1 MSALA
6 AVLLGIVEGV
16 TEFLPVSSTFHLIM
30 TGRLLGMAGG
40 EFQKMFEV
48 VIQGGAILAVVW
60 LYRDRLRTDRPLLL
74 KTALAFLPTG
84 LLGLLL
90 YRTVKAVFFEAY
102 AAMVLIFI
110 AVGVVFLVF
119 EVLVKKGIL
128 KPVREIAALTWR
140 DAILIGLFQAASF
153 LPGVSRAGAVI
164 LTMMALGYKRSD
176 SAFFSFFLS
185 IPTLL
190 SAGAYDLYKSR
201 DLLLS
206 SGSNASMLALGL
218 AVAFVVA
225 FFAVKW
231 LIVYLQ
237 KHSLGLF
244 GWYRIA
250 AGAAALL
257 AGLAR

>member
-1 MSALA
+1 MDAVRVLVLA
-6 AVLLGIVEGV
+6 VVEGI

-40 EFQKMFEV
+40 EFLKLFEV

-60 LYRDRLRTDRPLLL
+60 LYRDRLKTDRRLLL
-74 KTALAFLPTG
+74 LTGAAFLPTA
-84 LLGLLL
+84 LLGAIL
-90 YRTVKAVFFEAY
+90 YKTVKSVFFEAY
-102 AAMVLIFI
+102 SAMVLIFI
-110 AVGVVFLVF
+110 AVGVVFLLF
-119 EVLVKKGIL
+119 EVLVRRGVF
-128 KPVREIAALTWR
+128 KPVKDIAALTWR
-140 DAILIGLFQAASF
+140 DAFLIGLCQAASF

-164 LTMMALGYKRSD
+164 LIMMVLGYKRSD

-206 SGSNASMLALGL
+206 SGSNALSLGLGL
-218 AVAFVVA
+218 AVSFIVA

-237 KHSLGLF
+237 RHSLVLF
-244 GWYRIA
+244 GWYRIG
-250 AGAAALL
+250 AGLAALF

>member
-1 MSALA
+1 MDAIQVLVLAL
-6 AVLLGIVEGV
+6 VEGI

-30 TGRLLGMAGG
+30 TGRLLGMDGG
-40 EFQKMFEV
+40 EFLKMFEV

-60 LYRDRLRTDRPLLL
+60 LYRDRLRTDRGLLL
-74 KTALAFLPTG
+74 KTGFAFLPTAA
-84 LLGLLL
+84 LGALL
-90 YRTVKAVFFEAY
+90 YKTIKGVFFEAY

-119 EVLVKKGIL
+119 ELLVGKGVL
-128 KPVREIAALTWR
+128 KPVKAIAALTWR
-140 DAILIGLFQAASF
+140 DAFLVGLFQAASF

-164 LTMMALGYKRSD
+164 LTMMVLGFRRSD

-190 SAGAYDLYKSR
+190 SAGLYDLYKSR
-201 DLLLS
+201 HLLLS
-206 SGSNASMLALGL
+206 SGSNALMLGLGL

-225 FFAVKW
+225 FFAMKW

-237 KHSLGLF
+237 RHSLVLF

-250 AGAAALL
+250 AGLAALA